1 MTMDRSCEEGP
12 DRARRDVVA
21 GRAALICALAAVG
34 GWAGTPAVTKFATGS
49 LDALS
54 VALLRGLLA
63 ALLAAAFL
71 FLGRARQVETPAGGR
86 LSLVLA
92 GLSGMILFPVLFSLG
107 VARTSAG
114 HAALLIAFAPV
125 FTALIGALWRR
136 QMPSP
141 GLWAGMLVASLG
153 TLLLLGDGLGPSGKP
168 ESLIGDILVLLS
180 VLAAALGYVT
190 GAQSAL
196 ILGSWPTTLKANWG
210 AGLVLLAAAP
220 FVLSLK
226 ALAGLDWQAWLAIG
240 YLAFVSSLLAYAAW
254 YWALARR
261 HALSQVQFLQPLIGL
276 ALAVVFLG
284 EAAAPVTWLAGLII
298 LLGVALAQ
306 GAGRFP
312 GPLFGLKRLYETRNG
327 K

>member
-1 MTMDRSCEEGP
+1 MTMDRSGEGGP
-12 DRARRDVVA
+12 DRERRDA
-21 GRAALICALAAVG
+21 GAGWAALLCAVAAVV

-71 FLGRARQVETPAGGR
+71 VIHRPRQAEAPAHGR

-92 GLSGMILFPVLFSLG
+92 GVSGMILFPVLFSLG

-136 QMPSP
+136 QMPSAA
-141 GLWAGMLVASLG
+141 LWAGMLVASLG
-153 TLLLLGDGLGPSGKP
+153 TLLLLGDGFGPAANP
-168 ESLIGDILVLLS
+168 ESLLGDILVLLS

-190 GAQSAL
+190 GAQAAL
-196 ILGSWPTTLKANWG
+196 MLGSWTTTLKANG
-210 AGLVLLAAAP
+210 AAGLVLLAAAP

-226 ALAGLDWQAWLAIG
+226 TLAGLDWQAWLAIG
-240 YLAFVSSLLAYAAW
+240 YLAVVSSLLAYAAW

-276 ALAVVFLG
+276 VLAVIFLG

-298 LLGVALAQ
+298 LLGVAITQ
-306 GAGRFP
+306 GGGGFP
-312 GPLFGLKRLYETRNG
+312 RPLFELKWLHETRNG